1 MLVGC
6 PIFWFEQPAISEIKE
21 ILKFSYTINR
31 IFKHMPTVLRNGPY
45 KFFFYSNNGDEPQHV
60 HISRDNKIAKF
71 WIDPVRLQVS
81 GGFSRHE
88 LLKI

>member
-1 MLVGC
+1 
-6 PIFWFEQPAISEIKE
+6 
-21 ILKFSYTINR
+21 
-31 IFKHMPTVLRNGPY
+31 MPTVLRIGPY

-88 LLKI
+88 LLKIQNLVHEHQSQLVENWNEFFNG